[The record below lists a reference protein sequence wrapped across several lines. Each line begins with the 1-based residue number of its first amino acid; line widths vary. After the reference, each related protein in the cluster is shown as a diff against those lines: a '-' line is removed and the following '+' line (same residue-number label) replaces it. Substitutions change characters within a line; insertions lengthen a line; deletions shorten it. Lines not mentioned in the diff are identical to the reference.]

1 MTHRLEPLTPAACS
15 LATPLSVL
23 HASCFPQDPWDP
35 KAVCEII
42 RMPGFF
48 GRIAWETGD
57 PVGFALAIGL
67 GGECEVVALGVA
79 PERRQAGMGTIL
91 LKSICTESRNI
102 GARSVVLEVA
112 ADNVAARALYARN
125 GFVQTGRRR
134 NYYRRRGTSID
145 ALVLRLTFPAAP
157 LPR

>member
-1 MTHRLEPLTPAACS
+1 MTRRLESLTPACS
-15 LATPLSVL
+15 LAAPLAML
-23 HASCFPQDPWDP
+23 HAGCFPQDPWDA
-35 KAVCEII
+35 KAIGEIL

-67 GGECEVVALGVA
+67 GDECEVVALAVVR
-79 PERRQAGMGTIL
+79 ERRRTGMGTVL
-91 LKSICTESRNI
+91 LKSICTESCSI

-112 ADNVAARALYARN
+112 ADNLAARALYARN
-125 GFVQTGRRR
+125 GFVQTGQRR
-134 NYYRRRGTSID
+134 NYYRWRGTSID

-157 LPR
+157 LPH

>member
-1 MTHRLEPLTPAACS
+1 MGPEG
-15 LATPLSVL
+15 
-23 HASCFPQDPWDP
+23 SCEDPD
-35 KAVCEII
+35 ARVS
-42 RMPGFF
+42 

-91 LKSICTESRNI
+91 LKSICNESRNI

-125 GFVQTGRRR
+125 GFVQAGRRR

-145 ALVLRLTFPAAP
+145 ALVLRLTFPGRAASALNSAGADALSFAVSSRDRIR
-157 LPR
+157 LPAPGLPKNGD